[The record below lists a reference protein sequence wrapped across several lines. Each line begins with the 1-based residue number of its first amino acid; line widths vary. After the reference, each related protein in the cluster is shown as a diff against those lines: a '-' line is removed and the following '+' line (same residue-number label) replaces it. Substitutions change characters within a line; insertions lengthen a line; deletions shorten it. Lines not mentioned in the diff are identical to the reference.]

1 MAAAYA
7 FADGGQ
13 MPNELRLLDQI
24 DRFGVQAVLGRPLG
38 AKEIIHMRTAENI
51 VRLHQARGRSK
62 SWAGWAKENPE
73 GAALLNYCMELV
85 EDGLDG

>member
-24 DRFGVQAVLGRPLG
+24 DRFGVQAILGRQLG
-38 AKEIIHMRTAENI
+38 AKEITHMRAAENI
-51 VRLHQARGRSK
+51 VKYYRLRSQAK
-62 SWAGWAKENPE
+62 SWATWAKENPE
-73 GAALLNYCMELV
+73 GAAILNYCMELLN
-85 EDGLDG
+85 DGADS